1 MHCVITRNTYKLT
14 VNKIAQLHFI
24 FRKWSHQSWQLE
36 IVSLWV
42 ISTRYNGQIIGSPD
56 YPFVFL
62 LASISDP
69 NVQLSSN
76 ETISMLIYFCFVYR
90 CWSLKFKQSDHQF
103 LHQSNV
109 FHHINNI
116 LSKSDDGDSEENF
129 NISVQ
134 SGYEA
139 LNQVQQMLMFLNRI
153 LLIKSSI
160 IFLFNWL
167 QYKICPLFSGPIYY
181 WVSIWFK
188 ILLFII
194 LFIET

>member
-1 MHCVITRNTYKLT
+1 MVK
-14 VNKIAQLHFI
+14 
-24 FRKWSHQSWQLE
+24 
-36 IVSLWV
+36 SL
-42 ISTRYNGQIIGSPD
+42 GLQIILLFFSLH
-56 YPFVFL
+56 PFL
-62 LASISDP
+62 TP
-69 NVQLSSN
+69 MCNWSSN

-188 ILLFII
+188 MLLFII